1 MSLKLPRIKARKLVK
16 VAKKLGFELDRQS
29 GSHAIYYRE
38 SDKRR
43 IVVPIHAGKDLK
55 LKTLYGIIK
64 DMDLNVDEFRKL
76 L

>member
-1 MSLKLPRIKARKLVK
+1 MSSKLPAIKAKDLIRA
-16 VAKKLGFELDRQS
+16 AKKLGFVFDRQT
-29 GSHAIYYRE
+29 GSHAIYYRK

-55 LKTLYGIIK
+55 PKTLFGIIK
-64 DMDLNVDEFRKL
+64 DLGLNAEDFREL

>member
-1 MSLKLPRIKARKLVK
+1 MSPKPPQVKAKEVVR
-16 VAKKLGFELDRQS
+16 VALKLGFKFDRQS

-43 IVVPIHAGKDLK
+43 IVVSVHSGKNIK
-55 LKTLYGIIK
+55 LKTLIGIIK
-64 DMDLNVDEFRKL
+64 DMGLEVEEFKEL

>member
-1 MSLKLPRIKARKLVK
+1 LSLKLPRIKARKLVK